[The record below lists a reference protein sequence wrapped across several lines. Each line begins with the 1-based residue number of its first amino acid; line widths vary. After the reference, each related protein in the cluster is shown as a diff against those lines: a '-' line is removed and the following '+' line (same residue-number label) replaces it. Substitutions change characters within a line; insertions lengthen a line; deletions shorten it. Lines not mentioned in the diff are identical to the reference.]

1 MKTII
6 SGIQPTGNLH
16 LGNYLG
22 TLAKW
27 NEYQT
32 EYKCFFPIVD
42 LHAITAGFIN
52 KETFKNNI
60 YKSLAAYLATGL
72 DPKKSIIFQQSNIAE
87 HCELFW
93 ILSNI
98 AQMGKL
104 NRMTQFK
111 SKSPE
116 NQQHA
121 VLGLYAYPVLMAADI
136 ILYNA
141 DLVPVGEDQIQHI
154 ELTNDIIGSFNHH
167 YQENI
172 LKNIQPLLQNSSKRI
187 MSLRNGENKM
197 SKSEESDMSRINLT
211 DSKELI
217 HKKIL
222 KAKTDLYY
230 NLDQD
235 LDKRP
240 ETQNL
245 VNIFSSLTKESEID
259 IQKQY
264 RSQGLKKFKQDLA
277 EIIIEHITPIG
288 KAMNEY
294 YNDKNYLDNILSNG
308 KSKASEYAERNL
320 NNIKNIIGMI

>member
-1 MKTII
+1 MQTII

-27 NEYQT
+27 SDFQE

-52 KETFKNNI
+52 KGDFKNNI
-60 YKSLAAYLATGL
+60 YKSLATYLSTGL
-72 DPKKSIIFQQSNIAE
+72 NPNKSVIFQQSNIAE
-87 HCELFW
+87 HSELFW

-111 SKSPE
+111 SKSPK

-154 ELTNDIIGSFNHH
+154 ELTNDIIDSFNHH
-167 YQENI
+167 YQDNI
-172 LKNIQPLLQNSSKRI
+172 LKNPQPLLQKNCKRI
-187 MSLRNGENKM
+187 MSLKNGSNKM
-197 SKSEESDMSRINLT
+197 SKSAESDMSRINLS

-217 HKKIL
+217 SKKIL
-222 KAKTDLYY
+222 KAKTDQYD

-240 ETQNL
+240 EIQNL
-245 VNIFSSLTKESEID
+245 LNIFTSLTQKSESD
-259 IQKQY
+259 IQNDY
-264 RSQGLKKFKQDLA
+264 RIKGFQKFKQDLA
-277 EIIIEHITPIG
+277 EIIIQHITPIG
-288 KAMNEY
+288 QAIDEY
-294 YNDKNYLDNILSNG
+294 YDDKSYLDSILENG
-308 KSKASEYAERNL
+308 KSKAGEYAERNL

>member
-1 MKTII
+1 MQTII

-27 NEYQT
+27 SEYQT
-32 EYKCFFPIVD
+32 EYQCFFPIVD
-42 LHAITAGFIN
+42 LHAITAGFIDKN
-52 KETFKNNI
+52 IFKNNI
-60 YKSLAAYLATGL
+60 YHSLAAYLAAGL
-72 DPKKSIIFQQSNIAE
+72 DPNKSIIFQQSNIAE

-98 AQMGKL
+98 VQMGKL

-111 SKSPE
+111 SKSPK

-136 ILYNA
+136 LLYNA
-141 DLVPVGEDQIQHI
+141 DLVPVGEDQIQHL
-154 ELTNDIIGSFNHH
+154 ELTNDIIDSFNHH
-167 YQENI
+167 YQEDI
-172 LKNIQPLLQNSSKRI
+172 FKNIQPLLQNNSKRI
-187 MSLRNGENKM
+187 MSLRNGKNKM

-222 KAKTDLYY
+222 KAKTDQYD

-245 VNIFSSLTKESEID
+245 LNIFTSLTKESELD
-259 IQKQY
+259 IQNQY
-264 RSQGLKKFKQDLA
+264 RSQGFKKFKEDLA
-277 EIIIEHITPIG
+277 EIVIQHITPLG
-288 KAMNEY
+288 QAMNEY
-294 YNDKNYLDNILSNG
+294 VQDKNYLNNILENG
-308 KSKASEYAERNL
+308 KSKAGEYAERNL
-320 NNIKNIIGMI
+320 NNIKNIIGMM

>member
-1 MKTII
+1 M
-6 SGIQPTGNLH
+6 
-16 LGNYLG
+16 
-22 TLAKW
+22 
-27 NEYQT
+27 
-32 EYKCFFPIVD
+32 
-42 LHAITAGFIN
+42 HAITAGFIN
-52 KETFKNNI
+52 KETFKDNI
-60 YKSLAAYLATGL
+60 YKSLATYLATGL

-87 HCELFW
+87 HSELFW

-98 AQMGKL
+98 VQMGKL

-111 SKSPE
+111 SKSPK

-154 ELTNDIIGSFNHH
+154 ELTNDIIDSFNHH

-172 LKNIQPLLQNSSKRI
+172 LKNPQPLLQNNCKRI
-187 MSLRNGENKM
+187 MSLRNGNNKM
-197 SKSEESDMSRINLT
+197 SKSEESDMSRINLN

-217 HKKIL
+217 RKKIL
-222 KAKTDLYY
+222 KAKTDQYD
-230 NLDQD
+230 NLEENLEQ
-235 LDKRP
+235 RP
-240 ETQNL
+240 EIQNL
-245 VNIFSSLTKESEID
+245 LNIFTSLSTETQTKL
-259 IQKQY
+259 QTHYQ
-264 RSQGLKKFKQDLA
+264 QLGFKKFKEDLA

-308 KSKASEYAERNL
+308 KSQAGEYAERNL
-320 NNIKNIIGMI
+320 NNIKNIIGMM